1 MTAQDYMAP
10 ESVGRLQQSASVVGI
25 VGLVACGILFF
36 VNRDQYADRF
46 FHSYLIAFMFVL
58 GLSLGSLG
66 LLMLQHLTGGHWGIM
81 IRRPLESATRVLP
94 VVALFFLPI
103 AIFGMNS
110 LYGYAPS
117 HHGWLGAP
125 TTGEDALS
133 HMQQSYLI
141 TGGFLGFYGRAVIY
155 FVILL
160 ALVFIFNLWSKEQDA
175 NRDDRALRR
184 RLKMLAGPGI
194 ILYVFVMTFAA
205 IDWVMSLSPHWAST
219 IYGFLFVIGQLI
231 SSMSLMIVVLVLL
244 SRTAPMEGVIQ
255 SRHLHD
261 LGKLLL
267 SFVML
272 WAYFG
277 FSQLLI
283 IWSGNLP
290 EEISFYRS
298 RLYGAWGVVAVIVLI
313 FHFFVPFFALLSR
326 DLKRN
331 ANLLVKVAIWLIFM
345 RLVDLFWLTRP
356 EFTSRAVPGLMDFA
370 AILALAGI
378 WFAVFARNLKTQP
391 LLPLGDPHLEEA
403 IEVHEH

>member
-1 MTAQDYMAP
+1 MTAHDYMAP
-10 ESVGRLQQSASVVGI
+10 ESVGRLQQRASVAGI
-25 VGLVACGILFF
+25 VGLVACGICFF
-36 VNRDQYADRF
+36 LYGDQYGDRF

-81 IRRPLESATRVLP
+81 TRRPLESATRVLP
-94 VVALFFLPI
+94 LVAIFFLPI
-103 AIFGMNS
+103 AIFGMKH
-110 LYGYAPS
+110 LYKEWLDAP
-117 HHGWLGAP
+117 P
-125 TTGEDALS
+125 TGEGSLS
-133 HMQQSYLI
+133 NLQKSYL
-141 TGGFLGFYGRAVIY
+141 TTNGFLIRAVIY
-155 FVILL
+155 FAVWLL
-160 ALVFIFNLWSKEQDA
+160 LVYIFNRWSKEQDA
-175 NRDDRALRR
+175 NREDRALRR

-194 ILYVFVMTFAA
+194 ILYVFVMTFAS

-219 IYGFLFVIGQLI
+219 IYGFLFVVGQLI
-231 SSMSLMIVVLVLL
+231 SSMSLMIAVLVLL
-244 SRTAPMEGVIQ
+244 SRSAPMEGVIQ

-267 SFVML
+267 AFVML

-290 EEISFYRS
+290 EEISFYRT
-298 RLYGAWGVVAVIVLI
+298 RLYGAWGVVAVLVLI
-313 FHFFVPFFALLSR
+313 FHFFVPFFSLLSR

-331 ANLLVKVAIWLIFM
+331 AKLLSKVALWLIFM

-356 EFTSRAVPGLMDFA
+356 EFTSSAVPGLMDFA

-391 LLPLGDPHLEEA
+391 LLPLGDPNLEEA

>member
-10 ESVGRLQQSASVVGI
+10 ETIGRLQQRALGAAI
-25 VGLVACGILFF
+25 VGLVAFGICFF
-36 VNRDQYADRF
+36 LYKDQFADQF
-46 FHSYLIAFMFVL
+46 FRSYLIAFMFVL

-81 IRRPLESATRVLP
+81 TRRPLESATRVLP

-103 AIFGMNS
+103 AIFGMKH
-110 LYGYAPS
+110 LYGEWLNAPIKGEGS
-117 HHGWLGAP
+117 LSELQKTYL
-125 TTGEDALS
+125 TTNG
-133 HMQQSYLI
+133 YLI
-141 TGGFLGFYGRAVIY
+141 RAVIY
-155 FVILL
+155 FVIWLG
-160 ALVFIFNLWSKEQDA
+160 LVFVFNRWSKEQDA
-175 NRDDRALRR
+175 NREDRALRR
-184 RLKMLAGPGI
+184 RLKMAAGPGI

-219 IYGFLFVIGQLI
+219 IYGFLFVVGQLI
-231 SSMSLMIVVLVLL
+231 SSMSLMIAVLVLL

-267 SFVML
+267 AFVML

-290 EEISFYRS
+290 EEITFYRS
-298 RLYGAWGVVAVIVLI
+298 RLYGGWGVVAVLVLI
-313 FHFFVPFFALLSR
+313 FHFFVPFFSLLSR
-326 DLKRN
+326 DLKRS
-331 ANLLVKVAIWLIFM
+331 AQLLPKVAIWLIFM

-356 EFTSRAVPGLMDFA
+356 EFTSRAVPGLMDVA
-370 AILALAGI
+370 AVLALSGI

-391 LLPLGDPHLEEA
+391 LLPLGDPKLEEA
-403 IEVHEH
+403 IEVHEY

>member
-1 MTAQDYMAP
+1 MTAQDYIAP
-10 ESVGRLQQSASVVGI
+10 ESVGRLQQRGLGAAI
-25 VGLVACGILFF
+25 AGLVVCGICYFLYG
-36 VNRDQYADRF
+36 DKYADQF

-66 LLMLQHLTGGHWGIM
+66 LLMLQHLTSGHWGIM

-94 VVALFFLPI
+94 VVAVFFLPL
-103 AIFGMNS
+103 AIFGMKH
-110 LYGYAPS
+110 LYGEWLNAPQS
-117 HHGWLGAP
+117 GEGQLSDLQKEYL
-125 TTGEDALS
+125 TTN
-133 HMQQSYLI
+133 
-141 TGGFLGFYGRAVIY
+141 GFLIRSVIY
-155 FVILL
+155 FAVWLL
-160 ALVFIFNLWSKEQDA
+160 LMFIFNRWSKEQDV
-175 NRDDRALRR
+175 NREDRALRL

-194 ILYVFVMTFAA
+194 ILYVFVMTFAS

-231 SSMSLMIVVLVLL
+231 SSMSLMIAVLVLL
-244 SRTAPMEGVIQ
+244 SRTSPMEGIVQ

-267 SFVML
+267 AFVML

-290 EEISFYRS
+290 EEISFYRT
-298 RLYGAWGVVAVIVLI
+298 RLYGGWGVVAVLVLI
-313 FHFFVPFFALLSR
+313 FHFFVPFFSLLSR
-326 DLKRN
+326 DVKRS
-331 ANLLVKVAIWLIFM
+331 AKMLPRVALWLIFM

-356 EFTSRAVPGLMDFA
+356 EFTSSAVPRLMDLG

-378 WFAVFARNLKTQP
+378 WLAVFAWNLKAQP
-391 LLPLGDPHLEEA
+391 LLPLGDPKLEEA
-403 IEVHEH
+403 IEVHEY